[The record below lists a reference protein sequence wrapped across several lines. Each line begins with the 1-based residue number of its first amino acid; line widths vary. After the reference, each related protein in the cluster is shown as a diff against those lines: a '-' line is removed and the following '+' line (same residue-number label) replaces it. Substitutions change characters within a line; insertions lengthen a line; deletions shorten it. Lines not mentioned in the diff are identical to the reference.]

1 MPGKNKFDCLL
12 TYGWVRSTYA
22 AVVNLSQKGLNVAI
36 GDSTRIG
43 MSQFS
48 RYSKKLFLYTSFLTD
63 KSRFL
68 NDICGI
74 LDTAKP
80 AVYLP
85 SHDET
90 ELISE
95 HLEIFPPKILIPV
108 PPIKLLQIA
117 NNKSESQV
125 FAQKTGVPVATRINY
140 ESPEQLLDLVDTSR
154 KMVIRTRK
162 GNSAKGVYYASG
174 PEQVYQTVKTVIKK
188 YQCTKERYPVV
199 QECVCGEG
207 WGVSCLYWEGK
218 RIAHFTHRRLRE
230 KTATGGTST
239 LREHQPNHLLENM
252 AFHLLDK
259 LGWHGLAMV
268 EFKYD
273 PHLNKGYFIEINPRL
288 WGSIHLA
295 ISAGVEFPY
304 LIYLCATEGPKAAL
318 SYFSK
323 CKIRYPWRSRWYL
336 GDCILAASKISHLKL
351 RDFAACLLPGNT
363 NTYDDLC
370 IFDPFPFLGEIL
382 YYGTSFIC
390 HRSINPIQEGMIG

>member
-1 MPGKNKFDCLL
+1 MPAKTKFDCLL

-22 AVVNLSQKGLNVAI
+22 ALVNLGQKGLNVAI
-36 GDSTRIG
+36 GDCTRIG

-48 RYSKKLFLYTSFLTD
+48 RYSKKVFKYTSFLAD

-68 NDICGI
+68 NNICDI

-80 AVYLP
+80 TLYLP

-95 HLEIFPPKILIPV
+95 HLHIFPSQTLIPI
-108 PPIKLLQIA
+108 PSIKLLQIA
-117 NNKSESQV
+117 NNKSESQE
-125 FAQKTGVPVATRINY
+125 FADKIGLPTATRINY
-140 ESPEQLLDLVDTSR
+140 ELPEQLLDLIDASR
-154 KMVIRTRK
+154 KMVIRTLK

-174 PEQVYQTVKTVIKK
+174 PEHVYQTVKSVIEN

-199 QECVCGEG
+199 QEYVCGEG

-239 LREHQPNHLLENM
+239 LREHQPNPLLENM
-252 AFHLLDK
+252 AFQLLDK
-259 LGWHGLAMV
+259 LEWHGLAMV

-273 PHLNKGYFIEINPRL
+273 PIENKGYFIEINPRL

-304 LIYLCATEGPKAAL
+304 LIYLCATKGPESAL

-323 CKIRYPWRSRWYL
+323 CKIRFPWRSRWYL
-336 GDCILAASKISHLKL
+336 GDCIIAANKILHLKFQ
-351 RDFAACLLPGNT
+351 DFATCLLPGNT
-363 NTYDDLC
+363 DTYDDLC
-370 IFDPFPFLGEIL
+370 LSDPLPFLGEIL
-382 YYGTSFIC
+382 YYGTNFIR
-390 HRSINPIQEGMIG
+390 HRSTNPIQDGMIG

>member
-1 MPGKNKFDCLL
+1 MPAKTKFDCLL

-22 AVVNLSQKGLNVAI
+22 ALVNLAQKGLSVAI

-48 RYSKKLFLYTSFLTD
+48 KYSKKVFKYTSFLAD

-68 NDICGI
+68 NDICDI
-74 LDTAKP
+74 LEAATP

-95 HLEIFPPKILIPV
+95 HIHTFPSQTLIPI
-108 PPIKLLQIA
+108 PSIKLLQIA
-117 NNKSESQV
+117 NNKSESQAL
-125 FAQKTGVPVATRINY
+125 AQQIGLLTATRVNY
-140 ESPEQLLDLVDTSR
+140 ETPEQLLNLIGASR

-162 GNSAKGVYYASG
+162 GNSAKGVYYANG
-174 PEQVYQTVKTVIKK
+174 PEQVYQTVKSVIEK
-188 YQCTKERYPVV
+188 YGCTKERYPVV
-199 QECVCGEG
+199 QEYVCGEG

-239 LREHQPNHLLENM
+239 LREHQPNELLENM

-273 PHLNKGYFIEINPRL
+273 PIENKGYFIEINPRM

-304 LIYLCATEGPKAAL
+304 LIYLCATEGPESAL
-318 SYFSK
+318 CYFSK

-336 GDCILAASKISHLKL
+336 GDCIIAANKISHLKFK
-351 RDFAACLLPGNT
+351 DFLTCLVPGNT
-363 NTYDDLC
+363 DTYDDLC
-370 IFDPFPFLGEIL
+370 FSDPLPFLGEIL
-382 YYGTSFIC
+382 YYGTNFIR
-390 HRSINPIQEGMIG
+390 HRSTNPIQDGMIG